1 MNIRGSFMVACL
13 LTAAGAAQ
21 AGIFNTNGYAVQYR
35 IFNGMPT
42 SNLTANGVPLP
53 GVDGMGDPLPFDNFP
68 TNGLGT
74 LAQPFGNMN
83 IRDEYPFPTGNQG
96 FANKTQ
102 AMLSADGGATALS
115 LVNSE
120 SFDISYDVRLT
131 SGQPLARKE
140 GGFVFYNPRGSDGM
154 GGPLFIDEGRLLVS
168 SNSFNGGNHAP
179 GETAIF
185 GAAMPFTGGG
195 AGGFP
200 GGQTGFANDK
210 VVNGQLHTMRFI
222 YFAPGAIDARAA
234 YEAFFDG
241 QSSGVR
247 FFNPAG
253 EFDGV
258 NGFADGTKIGLMAQF
273 QYSPVAGDLAD
284 VDYTFRGLVPTPG
297 AAGLLAAGG
306 LVALRRRR

>member
-1 MNIRGSFMVACL
+1 MKVSGFAAVACL
-13 LTAAGAAQ
+13 VAAAGAAH
-21 AGIFNTNGYAVQYR
+21 ASIFNTNGYAVQYR

-42 SNLTANGVPLP
+42 SNLTANGIPLP

-74 LAQPFGNMN
+74 VALPLGPVV

-102 AMLSADGGATALS
+102 AMLSSDGGATALS

-120 SFDISYDVRLT
+120 SFDICYTVRLT

-140 GGFVFYNPRGSDGM
+140 GGLVFYNPRGDNGM
-154 GGPLFIDEGRLLVS
+154 GGPLFIDEGRFLVS

-185 GAAMPFTGGG
+185 GAAMPF
-195 AGGFP
+195 AGGEP
-200 GGQTGFANDK
+200 GGFGNDN
-210 VVNGQLHTMRFI
+210 VVNGALHTIRFI
-222 YFAPGAIDARAA
+222 YFAPGHIDARAA

-241 QSSGVR
+241 ESSGVR

-258 NGFADGTKIGLMAQF
+258 NGFANGTKIGLMGQF
-273 QYSPVAGDLAD
+273 QYSPVDNDLAEAAYD
-284 VDYTFRGLVPTPG
+284 NFKLVPTPG

-306 LVALRRRR
+306 LVALRRRRR